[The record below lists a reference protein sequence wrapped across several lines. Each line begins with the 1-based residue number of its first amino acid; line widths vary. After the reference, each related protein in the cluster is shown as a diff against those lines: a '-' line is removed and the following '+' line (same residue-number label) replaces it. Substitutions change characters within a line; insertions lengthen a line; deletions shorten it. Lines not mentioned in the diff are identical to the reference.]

1 MGRVYTRTGD
11 GGTTRL
17 GDNRVVPKDAR
28 RVAVSGII
36 DEAASALGVGRSLAT
51 EPVAKAIGELQP
63 QLTAL
68 MARVSLYD
76 PEAPMWTASDLEAK
90 IEEIR
95 GIVPMPDAF
104 VYPGDSK
111 AGAALHFARTVVRRA
126 ERETA
131 ALAREEGVPPTDMQF
146 INRLSDYVYALAVW
160 ADHEDQVGRIV
171 RLVVRGGKPR
181 PGEEMWNMS
190 CAMEQALARKM
201 IAAMD
206 EKAAAVGV
214 PMAMAV
220 CDADGSLV
228 AFERQANVLPVSI
241 GLARKKAFTAIQLK
255 MPTENLANL
264 TQPGQE
270 LWGLHNDP
278 NLVVFG
284 GGIPLVKDGL
294 VVGAVGV
301 SGGSVAE
308 DISVAEAGVACWK
321 QANDIQ

>member
-1 MGRVYTRTGD
+1 MGQVYTRTGD
-11 GGTTRL
+11 KGTTHL
-17 GDNRVVPKDAR
+17 GNNTVVPKDAR
-28 RVAVSGII
+28 RVATNGII
-36 DEAASALGVGRSLAT
+36 DEATSALGIGRSHAT
-51 EPVAKAIGELQP
+51 EPVANAIRELQP
-63 QLTAL
+63 QLIKL
-68 MARVSLYD
+68 MARISLYD
-76 PEAPMWTASDLEAK
+76 PDMPMWSASDLEAK

-95 GIVPMPDAF
+95 KIVPMPDVF

-111 AGAALHFARTVVRRA
+111 AGGALHFARTIVRRA
-126 ERETA
+126 EREA
-131 ALAREEGVPPTDMQF
+131 VALAREEGFSPVDMQF
-146 INRLSDYVYALAVW
+146 INRLSDYVYALATW
-160 ADHEDQVGRIV
+160 ADHEEQVGRIV
-171 RLVVRGGKPR
+171 RLIVGEEEPR
-181 PGEEMWNMS
+181 PGKGGLEMS

-201 IAAMD
+201 IAAMN
-206 EKAAAVGV
+206 EKATKVGV

-228 AFERQANVLPVSI
+228 AFERQVNVLPVSI

-255 MPTENLANL
+255 MPTANLANL

-270 LWGLHNDP
+270 LWGLHNDS

-308 DISVAEAGVACWK
+308 DISVAEAGAACWK
-321 QANDIQ
+321 QENGII